1 MDVRIKLSPETYEF
15 LLHQIPDGLQSRR
28 ALEQAQLIR
37 SRLNS
42 QLLGY
47 EFDCDNDVAI
57 SLLRFAQRYCRDAV
71 SEIDFALRATR
82 QENPPSRRRGFFWG

>member
-1 MDVRIKLSPETYEF
+1 MDVRIKLSPETYEY
-15 LLHQIPDGLQSRR
+15 LLSQIPHGLQSRR

-42 QLLGY
+42 QPLGY

-57 SLLRFAQRYCRDAV
+57 SLLRFAQKYCRDAV
-71 SEIDFALRATR
+71 KEIDFALRATR
-82 QENPPSRRRGFFWG
+82 QEKPPARRRGFFWG